1 MRNKII
7 DKDICT
13 KKIHLTQLRDVGIQD
28 DGDGFLG
35 NVKGL
40 IQERLAIIIIIFIVK
55 ICKDDLGSPANP
67 VDLCLCLSRLMWKA
81 SLVGNIAEESHPS
94 VGQ

>member
-35 NVKGL
+35 NVEGL
-40 IQERLAIIIIIFIVK
+40 IIYNFNFDLIVNFLINICLKFKNIIK
-55 ICKDDLGSPANP
+55 L
-67 VDLCLCLSRLMWKA
+67 
-81 SLVGNIAEESHPS
+81 
-94 VGQ
+94 